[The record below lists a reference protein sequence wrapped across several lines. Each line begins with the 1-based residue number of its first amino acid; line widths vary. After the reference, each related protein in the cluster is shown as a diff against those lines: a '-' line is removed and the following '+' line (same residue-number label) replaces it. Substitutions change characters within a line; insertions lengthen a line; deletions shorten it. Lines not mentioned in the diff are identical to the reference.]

1 MASQNG
7 NITGTICNK
16 ATNDC
21 QSVMLTVSELPY
33 QQPPDVDYSVAAQ
46 YWGVAFTSVIFLWLF
61 SRGIGM
67 ILKLVKNA

>member
-7 NITGTICNK
+7 NITGTICNR

-46 YWGVAFTSVIFLWLF
+46 YWGVALRLSFFFGYFQGEL
-61 SRGIGM
+61 
-67 ILKLVKNA
+67 A

>member
-7 NITGTICNK
+7 NITGTICNR

-21 QSVMLTVSELPY
+21 QFVMLTVSELPY

-46 YWGVAFTSVIFLWLF
+46 YWGLHLRLSFFFGYFQGELA
-61 SRGIGM
+61 
-67 ILKLVKNA
+67 